1 MTQAHTVTIRHLIRD
16 LTVLRH
22 SATVSN
28 CGIMGKFSFFE
39 FLREQ
44 WTELPI
50 STADVSDKS
59 LVLVGTN
66 VGLGNEAAVHL
77 AQLTP
82 KSLLITSRD
91 EAKCEQAK
99 ADVETRSGTT
109 DIESWPLELS
119 SFDSVRSFVNRFE
132 AKGCTVDV
140 LIANAGVSTKK
151 YAKTSDGYETTFQ
164 INYLST
170 ALLSILMLPHLI
182 KTGTPENPSRLVIVS
197 SEVHFLANKLEGA
210 DEWPSIIEKINDE
223 TVMRNRYHLSKLLEV
238 MFIRELS
245 SRLPTPTLVAVSAVN
260 PGFCQSRL
268 TREIESGPLFKFA
281 VSIYK
286 GLLARTTEM
295 GSRTLVHA
303 AIEPG
308 ERERHGHYLSS
319 CEVAEESD
327 YALSTEGRE
336 VSKRLWHETLRILG
350 DIDPRVNT
358 IVSEHLI
365 QDTVNMCCVVAHDIE
380 TLVAP
385 IGTSAGRASGYL

>member
-1 MTQAHTVTIRHLIRD
+1 
-16 LTVLRH
+16 
-22 SATVSN
+22 
-28 CGIMGKFSFFE
+28 MGKFSFFE

-59 LVLVGTN
+59 LVVVGAN

-82 KSLLITSRD
+82 KSLLITKPSANRQ
-91 EAKCEQAK
+91 KQVY
-99 ADVETRSGTT
+99 VETRSGTT

-119 SFDSVRSFVNRFE
+119 SFDSVRSFVTRFE

-140 LIANAGVSTKK
+140 LIADAGVSTRK

-182 KTGTPENPSRLVIVS
+182 KTGTPENTSRLVIVS

-210 DEWPSIIEKINDE
+210 DEWPSIIENIDDE
-223 TVMRNRYHLSKLLEV
+223 TYCTASVMRNRYHLSKLLEV

-260 PGFCQSRL
+260 PGFRHSRL
-268 TREIESGPLFKFA
+268 TREIESGPLFKFT
-281 VSIYK
+281 VRIYK

-295 GSRTLVHA
+295 GSRTLIHA

-308 ERERHGHYLSS
+308 ERGRHGHYLSS
-319 CEVAEESD
+319 CEVAEE
-327 YALSTEGRE
+327 
-336 VSKRLWHETLRILG
+336 
-350 DIDPRVNT
+350 
-358 IVSEHLI
+358 
-365 QDTVNMCCVVAHDIE
+365 
-380 TLVAP
+380 
-385 IGTSAGRASGYL
+385 

>member
-1 MTQAHTVTIRHLIRD
+1 
-16 LTVLRH
+16 
-22 SATVSN
+22 
-28 CGIMGKFSFFE
+28 MGKVSVFDVF
-39 FLREQ
+39 REQ

-50 STADVSDKS
+50 STADISDKS
-59 LVLVGTN
+59 LVVVGAN
-66 VGLGNEAAVHL
+66 VGLGNEAAVRL
-77 AQLTP
+77 AQLKP
-82 KSLLITSRD
+82 KGLMITSRD
-91 EAKCEQAK
+91 EAKCERSK
-99 ADVETRSGTT
+99 ADVETRSGMT

-132 AKGCTVDV
+132 AKGCTVDA
-140 LIANAGVSTKK
+140 LIANAGVATGT
-151 YAKTSDGYETTFQ
+151 YAKTPDGYETTLQ
-164 INYLST
+164 VNYLST

-197 SEVHFLANKLEGA
+197 SEAHFSVDRLEGA
-210 DEWPSIIEKINDE
+210 DKWPGIIETLNDE
-223 TVMRNRYHLSKLLEV
+223 VYCTSSVMRSRYPLSKLLGV

-268 TREIESGPLFKFA
+268 TREVTGPFIKLA
-281 VSIYK
+281 IRILTV
-286 GLLARTTEM
+286 LLARTTEM

-319 CEVAEESD
+319 CKVAEESD
-327 YALSTEGRE
+327 YVLSAEGRE
-336 VSKRLWHETLRILG
+336 LSKRLWHETLRILG

-365 QDTVNMCCVVAHDIE
+365 QDV
-380 TLVAP
+380 
-385 IGTSAGRASGYL
+385 S